1 MTETLNQSACGCRV
15 LRQLFSRL
23 CGVRA
28 VSPQMLC
35 DRCREELQT
44 TPRTD
49 VFHRKGT
56 SLGLPA
62 VCWTSVEC
70 GSATKV
76 ETRWISSSLCR
87 GGSGGAKQDP
97 PLEGALNRALRL
109 WRLTR
114 SAEQQ

>member
-1 MTETLNQSACGCRV
+1 MTETLNQPACGCRV

-44 TPRTD
+44 IPRTVVSRD
-49 VFHRKGT
+49 EGIPFDF
-56 SLGLPA
+56 PA
-62 VCWTSVEC
+62 VVCRASIGRV
-70 GSATKV
+70 GGVLKI
-76 ETRWISSSLCR
+76 ETRWIFSRVSR
-87 GGSGGAKQDP
+87 GWVANQEP
-97 PLEGALNRALRL
+97 PLEGALQRALRL